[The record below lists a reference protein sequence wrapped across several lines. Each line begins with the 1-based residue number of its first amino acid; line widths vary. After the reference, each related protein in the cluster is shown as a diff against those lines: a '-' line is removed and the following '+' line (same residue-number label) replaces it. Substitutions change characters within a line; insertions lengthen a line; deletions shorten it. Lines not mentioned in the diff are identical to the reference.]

1 MLGPN
6 VGSQKGMELGAESNT
21 EGRGDEQK
29 SSMDWQENVSGELI
43 RGLSRELGSRGGGG
57 REASSHRL
65 QGPPVMFLVNVLL

>member
-1 MLGPN
+1 
-6 VGSQKGMELGAESNT
+6 MELGAESNT

-57 REASSHRL
+57 RGASSQRL